1 MGAVGDPSEFQ
12 LAATPPRRGTAA
24 VALLYA
30 PTESGDILRRL
41 QRWKRAGAEA
51 GKPAPLGDPVAM
63 VEWYAEMRR
72 AGHFKQICPDIL
84 LDAAA
89 RHSRPPASAELPAA
103 AQPVALDPA
112 PAPVTPPTAPPP
124 SPPAGHL
131 PAEDLT
137 PKRRLERLEEEEA
150 RLHRRY
156 LEVLAAKGTDAELDV
171 HRTRWSEMSTLVVQT
186 RQRLANSKDLLDPA
200 EVNSALPAVLSAL
213 MQAVVKELS
222 FEFPGE
228 KVIAAAKRAW
238 ERAPANV
245 AQLLA
250 T

>member
-1 MGAVGDPSEFQ
+1 M
-12 LAATPPRRGTAA
+12 
-24 VALLYA
+24 ALLYA

-51 GKPAPLGDPVAM
+51 GKPAPLGDPVAL

-72 AGHFKQICPDIL
+72 GGHFKQVCPDIL
-84 LDAAA
+84 LAAAA
-89 RHSRPPASAELPAA
+89 RHSRPPTAAESAPAA
-103 AQPVALDPA
+103 HPLAPEQSPA
-112 PAPVTPPTAPPP
+112 P
-124 SPPAGHL
+124 SPPPVASPPPATNVAL

-150 RLHRRY
+150 RLHGRY
-156 LEVLAAKGTDAELDV
+156 LEVLAAGGTDAELDV
-171 HRTRWSEMSTLVVQT
+171 HRARWSDLSALVVQT
-186 RQRLANSKDLLDPA
+186 RQRLEKSKDLLDPA

-213 MQAVVKELS
+213 MNAVVKELS
-222 FEFPGE
+222 FDFPVE
-228 KVIAAAKRAW
+228 KVVAAAKRAW

-250 T
+250 S

>member
-1 MGAVGDPSEFQ
+1 MA
-12 LAATPPRRGTAA
+12 
-24 VALLYA
+24 
-30 PTESGDILRRL
+30 
-41 QRWKRAGAEA
+41 
-51 GKPAPLGDPVAM
+51 
-63 VEWYAEMRR
+63 
-72 AGHFKQICPDIL
+72 
-84 LDAAA
+84 
-89 RHSRPPASAELPAA
+89 
-103 AQPVALDPA
+103 
-112 PAPVTPPTAPPP
+112 
-124 SPPAGHL
+124 L

-150 RLHRRY
+150 RLHGRY
-156 LEVLAAKGTDAELDV
+156 LEVLAKNGTDAELDV
-171 HRTRWSEMSTLVVQT
+171 HRARWSDMSALVVQT
-186 RQRLANSKDLLDPA
+186 RQRLEKSKDLLDPA